1 MIKEDLIIDLSKKTG
16 FSKNFSKKIIN
27 DFFSSIVNIIKT
39 NKCIIK
45 NIGTFKLINK
55 KKRLGRNPKTKEE
68 FVISKRKTVS
78 FIASEKI
85 IDFLNKDK

>member
-1 MIKEDLIIDLSKKTG
+1 MIKEDLIIKLSKKTG
-16 FSKNFSKKIIN
+16 FSNNFSKKLIN
-27 DFFSSIVNIIKT
+27 DFFDAITYKIKT

-55 KKRLGRNPKTKEE
+55 KERLGRNPKTKEE
-68 FVISKRKTVS
+68 FIISKRRSVS

-85 IDFLNKDK
+85 NNFLNKDK

>member
-16 FSKNFSKKIIN
+16 FSNNFSKKIIN

>member
-16 FSKNFSKKIIN
+16 FSNNFSKKIIN

-68 FVISKRKTVS
+68 FVISERKAIS
-78 FIASEKI
+78 FVASKKI
-85 IDFLNKDK
+85 IDVLNKDK